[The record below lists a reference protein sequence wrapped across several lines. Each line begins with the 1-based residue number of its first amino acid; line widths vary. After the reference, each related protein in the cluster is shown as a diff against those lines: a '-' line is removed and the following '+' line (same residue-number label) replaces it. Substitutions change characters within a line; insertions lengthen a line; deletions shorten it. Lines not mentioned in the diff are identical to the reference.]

1 MSIRLSIVPVMCLC
15 ASLVGCTQHSAI
27 SEDAVIDNM
36 GIKPALSSLKC
47 GEVKPAGWMK
57 SQMEYDLAGFVGNL
71 DKLVPTLINDPIYGE
86 GRLHSKSKLVD
97 LGNKK
102 EGDAEGEEQY
112 KWWNS
117 ETQSNWWDGY
127 VRNAFLLGSQ
137 DDIKRVEDY
146 IAHILATQDKDGYL
160 GIYTPELRYKFK
172 SENGEL
178 WSKSTLYRSLL
189 GYYEAT
195 GDQNVWTA
203 LVRAVDNVMV
213 NYPIG
218 NSEPFEAGKE
228 YNGGVG
234 HGLTFTDVLDRM
246 YELTD
251 DKRYVEYAEFL
262 YQDYSKHYAWE
273 QDAQLPNILNEEYK
287 LKCHAVHTYEHIRSL
302 LVAATVSSDPQVK
315 EALKKY
321 LNRIAGVVT
330 PTGGAIGDEWIA
342 ERQAD
347 ATHTGYEYCSLHEL
361 MDSYSVLYQ
370 KTGLTK
376 YAELAENIF
385 YNAAQGARHP
395 HHSCIAYL
403 KTDNSYEMMG
413 TRNGDNEPDR
423 KQTRYKYSPVHQDVA
438 VCCVPNAGRIT
449 PYFLQKAWLLQG
461 EENLVANFLVPCVLD
476 TKLGGK
482 NVRIENVTDYP
493 MKNQFS
499 FRMNLQEPMHL
510 TLKIRKPTWVT
521 GIHCSESYQSEG
533 DYIVISR
540 DFKSKD
546 TFSLSFETKVRTC
559 KDLKGETYFAYGAQF
574 FAYPIKA
581 RELQGRVYAKHF
593 NDYMYEPLEDT
604 RFQYIADHQAIFHR
618 GKIQVHLLN
627 MRTGKKEEVDLVPLK
642 ETILRQ
648 AAF

>member
-1 MSIRLSIVPVMCLC
+1 MKIKINWTIVLCLC
-15 ASLVGCTQHSAI
+15 STFIVRAQTNEQVTIKQMEPKSEFTSL
-27 SEDAVIDNM
+27 
-36 GIKPALSSLKC
+36 LL
-47 GEVKPAGWMK
+47 GEVKSSGWLK
-57 SQMEYDLAGFVGNL
+57 KQMQADVKGFVGNL
-71 DKLVPTLINDPIYGE
+71 EHLIPDLIDDPIYGS
-86 GRLHSKSKLVD
+86 GRLHRNSKLKD
-97 LGNKK
+97 LGNNK
-102 EGDAEGEEQY
+102 EGDAEGDEQY

-117 ETQSNWWDGY
+117 ESQSNWWDGY
-127 VRNAFLLGSQ
+127 LRNAFLL
-137 DDIKRVEDY
+137 DDKHSIARVQAY
-146 IAHILATQDKDGYL
+146 IDRILQTQDADGYL
-160 GIYTPELRYKFK
+160 GIYTPELRYQFVG
-172 SENGEL
+172 ENGEL
-178 WSKSTLYRSLL
+178 WAKSTLYRGLL

-195 GDQNVWTA
+195 GEKRVWDA
-203 LVRAVDNVMV
+203 LVRAVDNVMQ
-213 NYPIG
+213 NYPIHK
-218 NSEPFEAGKE
+218 SHPFDTGKG
-228 YNGGVG
+228 YNGGVA

-246 YELTD
+246 YELAG
-251 DKRYVEYAEFL
+251 DKKYLEYAAFL
-262 YQDYSKHYAWE
+262 YMDYSRNFSWE
-273 QDAQLPNILNEEYK
+273 QDAQLANVLSKDYK
-287 LKCHAVHTYEHIRSL
+287 LKCHAVHTYEHLRSL
-302 LVAATVSSDPQVK
+302 IVTAGISEDRKVNQALVDFLHKIS
-315 EALKKY
+315 
-321 LNRIAGVVT
+321 GVVT

-499 FRMNLQEPMHL
+499 FRLNLQEPMHL

-546 TFSLSFETKVRTC
+546 TFSLSFETEVRTC